1 MTLILEKPVEQSPME
16 QGVNEKPR
24 AEKAAGEQSLEAQK
38 PKRLDALTGLRC
50 FAALNIVF
58 FHFSNPQWFGF
69 MAPVVNAGYLSVSFF
84 IMLSGFVLAYNY
96 AGRARE
102 GKLSKK
108 RFWLARLTR
117 LYPVYLLSLML
128 GWDTF
133 LGEWAKHTHGMFWA
147 GAVLA
152 PLLLQGWIPE
162 IATFGNT
169 PAWTMSAEAAY
180 YVLFPWAAAVK
191 QPVSRVGHL
200 RRLGLLWALGM
211 IPGTLYVIFNPDHLV
226 HVDRFSSAPW
236 LQALKFTPIPHLPS
250 FLFGVMLAGLD
261 ETIRRTGW
269 FRVAL
274 GLAGFAGIYCILTF
288 TDVPYAMIHDGLLM
302 PLFGCLILG
311 LAGVNWLAKVF
322 GFWLFVFVGESSYC
336 LYLMHFNFWN
346 LLHGSGILPRLGLDR
361 YDPWISYG
369 ILIGLALLTLYLVEK
384 PAQKMLRKWLQV

>member
-1 MTLILEKPVEQSPME
+1 MTLILEKPVEPSPVPQSVSE
-16 QGVNEKPR
+16 QPPEVRPV
-24 AEKAAGEQSLEAQK
+24 AEQSLEAHK

-58 FHFSNPQWFGF
+58 FHFSNPLWFGF

-117 LYPVYLLSLML
+117 LYPVYLLSLAL
-128 GWDTF
+128 GWETF
-133 LGEWAKHTHGMFWA
+133 LGERAAHTHGMFWA
-147 GAVLA
+147 GAVLT

-180 YVLFPWAAAVK
+180 YLIFPWVAAIRRPAS
-191 QPVSRVGHL
+191 QAGHV
-200 RRLGLLWALGM
+200 RRLGLLWVFGLT
-211 IPGTLYVIFNPDHLV
+211 PGLLYVLLNPDHIA
-226 HVDRFSSAPW
+226 HVDRFSTGPW

-261 ETIRRTGW
+261 ETIARKGW

-274 GLAGFAGIYCILTF
+274 GLAGFAGIYCALTF
-288 TDVPYAMIHDGLLM
+288 LDLPYAMIHDGLLM

-311 LAGVNWLAKVF
+311 LSGVNWLAKMF
-322 GFWLFVFVGESSYC
+322 GSWLFVFVGESSYC

-346 LLHGSGILPRLGLDR
+346 LLHQSGVLPRLGLDK
-361 YDPWISYG
+361 YDPWLSYG
-369 ILIGLALLTLYLVEK
+369 ILIALALMTLYLVEK
-384 PAQKMLRKWLQV
+384 PAQKALRKWLQV

>member
-1 MTLILEKPVEQSPME
+1 MTLTLEKPVEQPGIDQALSEESRTE
-16 QGVNEKPR
+16 QPVQEL
-24 AEKAAGEQSLEAQK
+24 SLEAQK
-38 PKRLDALTGLRC
+38 PKRLDALTGLRF

-69 MAPVVNAGYLSVSFF
+69 MAPIVNAGYLSVSFF

-117 LYPVYLLSLML
+117 LYPIYLLSLAL
-128 GWDTF
+128 GWETF
-133 LGEWAKHTHGMFWA
+133 LGERATHTHGMFLA
-147 GAVLA
+147 GAILTPV
-152 PLLLQGWIPE
+152 LLQGWIPE

-180 YVLFPWAAAVK
+180 YMIFPWAAAVK
-191 QPVSRVGHL
+191 KPVSRGGHL

-211 IPGTLYVIFNPDHLV
+211 IPGTLYVIFNPDHIV

-261 ETIRRTGW
+261 ETIARRGW
-269 FRVAL
+269 FRVVL
-274 GLAGFAGIYCILTF
+274 GLIGFGGIYSILAF
-288 TDVPYAMIHDGLLM
+288 TDTPYALIHDGLIM

-311 LAGVNWLAKVF
+311 LAGVNWLSKIF
-322 GFWLFVFVGESSYC
+322 GFSLFVFVGESSYA
-336 LYLMHFNFWN
+336 LYLMHFNLWN
-346 LLHGSGILPRLGLDR
+346 LVHNSGILPRLGLDKF
-361 YDPWISYG
+361 DPWISYG
-369 ILIGLALLTLYLVEK
+369 ILIGLALAALLLIEK
-384 PAQKMLRKWLQV
+384 PAQKMLRKWLHV